1 MIPLTTSGGPLLVP
15 DAAILLAALILDWI
29 VGDMRWLFRRLPH
42 PVAMVGGL
50 IGLLERKLNR
60 LERGET
66 NRIVRGFVVVVI
78 IVGLCA
84 ASGAAI
90 ERAAAMHPFGWAA
103 ELVLVVLMLAQRG
116 LAGRVLEVGRH
127 LKRREEVEARA
138 ALRHLV
144 SRDPDRLDRHGVAR
158 SAIESLAENFSDA
171 VVAPAFWYLVLGLP
185 GLFAYKA
192 INTLD
197 SMIGYRTERYAA
209 FGMTAARLDDAANW
223 IPARLSGLIVV
234 IAAVFAPTG
243 RPAAAL
249 ATMWKEARKHPSPNA
264 GWPEAAMAGAL
275 DFALGGPRHYP
286 GERTE
291 TVWIGGG
298 RARLTGG
305 DVTRA
310 VTVFAIACA
319 VLWLLV
325 AAWVLYRYGV

>member
-1 MIPLTTSGGPLLVP
+1 MIPLTTSGGPLVVP

-78 IVGLCA
+78 VVGLCA
-84 ASGAAI
+84 AAGAAI

-127 LKRREEVEARA
+127 LKRREEAEARA

-144 SRDPDRLDRHGVAR
+144 SRDPARLDRHGVAR

-286 GERTE
+286 GGRAE

-305 DVTRA
+305 DVYRA

-319 VLWLLV
+319 VLWLSV
-325 AAWVLYRYGV
+325 AAWALYLYGA